1 MLQWNELH
9 PYNAVHVVRIPE
21 ALDLERLK
29 NAITATLEGKGL
41 TGLALDPSAGAYQY
55 HGGRASPEIR
65 LTSAD
70 APSSPG
76 FAEEIELQLNTPF
89 AQKERFTPF
98 RFVVVAEKHSFSL
111 GLVYFHA
118 VADAESIVF
127 LLKDMVDAY
136 RGTGNP
142 GQVNRVERHP
152 ARRDNLLRHYPGV
165 LARKLVS
172 LPASSRNMRS
182 TCRPHYRDAGDLH
195 NKFTFFSL
203 GPQILNGM
211 IQAAKSLNV
220 TLNDLFLALL
230 MQAVSPLAP
239 SRAGARRRRNL
250 SLGCIVNTRRDL
262 GVDGRRTF
270 GLFLGSFVVHH
281 EVPARIELA
290 DLARDIG
297 RQTLAIK
304 QRRLYLGSALE
315 LTFGRLMMALFSE
328 RRRRKLY
335 QKHYPLWGGLTNMN
349 LNTLWPQSD
358 EVRPVDYFRAVSTG
372 PVTPLVA
379 SITTIGPVA
388 NIGLTYRPTV
398 FWEPDIERIKAS
410 FLGPLGLTAQP

>member
-1 MLQWNELH
+1 
-9 PYNAVHVVRIPE
+9 
-21 ALDLERLK
+21 
-29 NAITATLEGKGL
+29 
-41 TGLALDPSAGAYQY
+41 
-55 HGGRASPEIR
+55 
-65 LTSAD
+65 
-70 APSSPG
+70 
-76 FAEEIELQLNTPF
+76 
-89 AQKERFTPF
+89 
-98 RFVVVAEKHSFSL
+98 
-111 GLVYFHA
+111 
-118 VADAESIVF
+118 
-127 LLKDMVDAY
+127 
-136 RGTGNP
+136 
-142 GQVNRVERHP
+142 
-152 ARRDNLLRHYPGV
+152 
-165 LARKLVS
+165 
-172 LPASSRNMRS
+172 
-182 TCRPHYRDAGDLH
+182 
-195 NKFTFFSL
+195 
-203 GPQILNGM
+203 
-211 IQAAKSLNV
+211 
-220 TLNDLFLALL
+220 

-239 SRAGARRRRNL
+239 GRAGARRRRNL

-388 NIGLTYRPTV
+388 NIGLTYRTTV
-398 FWEPDIERIKAS
+398 FGAPDIERIKAS